1 MKVARIY
8 DWMRDALDWMRDA
21 LPKDTFRPLRT
32 AKDNFIAA
40 A

>member
-8 DWMRDALDWMRDA
+8 DWMRDA